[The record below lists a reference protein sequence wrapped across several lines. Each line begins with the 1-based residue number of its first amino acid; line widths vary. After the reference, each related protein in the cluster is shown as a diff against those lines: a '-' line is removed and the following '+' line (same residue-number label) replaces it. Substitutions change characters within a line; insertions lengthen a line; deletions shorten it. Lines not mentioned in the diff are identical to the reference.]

1 MKKNMGNIDRGVR
14 ILIALVVTVLFVTNV
29 ISGVLAYALLG
40 LSGVFVLTSLL
51 GFCPLYTI
59 FGFSTCPVKKA

>member
-29 ISGVLAYALLG
+29 ISGVLAYVLLG

>member
-1 MKKNMGNIDRGVR
+1 MGNIDRGVR